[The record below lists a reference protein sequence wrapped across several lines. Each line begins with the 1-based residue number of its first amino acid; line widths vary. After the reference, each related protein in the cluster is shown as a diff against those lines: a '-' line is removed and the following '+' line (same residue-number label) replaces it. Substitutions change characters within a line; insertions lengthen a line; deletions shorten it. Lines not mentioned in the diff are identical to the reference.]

1 MKRGINRW
9 CFPADWPVRRC
20 LEVAAA
26 AGFDGVEFNLAEE
39 GELTLQ
45 TAVQAWRDL
54 AAQAHSLGLALPSI
68 STALHWKYP
77 LTANEEA
84 TRARGQE
91 VVRGMVEAAAAVG
104 ADTVLVVPGLVTA
117 DVDYQTAYGRAQ
129 EALASLASLAGD
141 HGVVIG
147 VENVWNK
154 FLLSPLEFSRFLDE
168 IGSPWVRAYFDVGNV
183 LVSGYPE
190 QWIRILGRRI
200 AKIHVK
206 DFSTPVG
213 NITGFVPLL
222 AGDVPWPAV
231 VAALRAVGYDGWLTA
246 ELAPYRHAP
255 EQLIHETAAA
265 LKIIVGK
272 S

>member
-1 MKRGINRW
+1 MKKGINRW
-9 CFPADWPVRRC
+9 CFPADWPARRC
-20 LEVAAA
+20 LDVAAQ
-26 AGFDGVEFNLAEE
+26 AGLDGVEFNLAEE

-45 TAVQAWRDL
+45 TAAQAWRDL
-54 AAQAHSLGLALPSI
+54 AAQAHGLGLALPSI

-77 LTANEEA
+77 LTANEET

-91 VVRGMVEAAAAVG
+91 VVRRMVEAAAAVG

-117 DVDYQTAYGRAQ
+117 DMDYQTAYGRAQ
-129 EALASLASLAGD
+129 EALASLASLAGN

-154 FLLSPLEFSRFLDE
+154 FLLSPLEFARFLDE
-168 IGSPWVRAYFDVGNV
+168 IGSPWVKAYLDVGNV

-231 VAALRAVGYDGWLTA
+231 VAALRAIGYEGWLTA

-255 EQLIHETAAA
+255 EQLIHDTAAA
-265 LKIIVGK
+265 LKVIVGK
-272 S
+272 

>member
-9 CFPADWPVRRC
+9 CFPADWPARRC

-26 AGFDGVEFNLAEE
+26 ADFDGLEFNLAEE
-39 GELTLQ
+39 GELTMQ
-45 TAVQAWRDL
+45 TAAQAWRDL
-54 AAQAHSLGLALPSI
+54 ATQAHGLGLALPSL
-68 STALHWKYP
+68 SAALHWKYP
-77 LTANEEA
+77 LTANEAA

-91 VVRGMVEAAAAVG
+91 VVRCMVEAAAAVG
-104 ADTVLVVPGLVTA
+104 ADTVLVVPGLVTS

-129 EALASLASLAGD
+129 EALASLATMAGE

-154 FLLSPLEFSRFLDE
+154 FLLSPLEFARFLDE

-190 QWIRILGRRI
+190 QWIRILGQRI
-200 AKIHVK
+200 VKVHVK
-206 DFSTPVG
+206 DFSTQVG

-222 AGDVPWPAV
+222 AGDVDWPTV
-231 VAALRAVGYDGWLTA
+231 VAALRAVGYEGWLTA

-255 EQLIHETAAA
+255 EQLIHDTAGA
-265 LKIIVGK
+265 LDSILK
-272 S
+272 